1 MPCKEWTKS
10 IKGADD
16 IELGIPRTS
25 PLIYHCTA
33 PESGKADGLAFV
45 IPDFGEDPSGAAL
58 RGLRSHLAETHNLLA
73 VTVEYHC
80 LRSRLS
86 DGARLDVSPAELA
99 VLSKL
104 CAQHGVALLDPN
116 AMLTALAQLPQPY
129 EFEFRV
135 IPPNGDYQNLGL
147 MQALDHFAVLQDI
160 LTSMGGAGF
169 EAGNVLAMGVGYG
182 AYLAHL
188 LAKIAPNTLRAVFDF
203 AGLTEA
209 PLSYLFGSRF
219 GDAAPYYYHAGK
231 VRVFPLIASK
241 WSNDAASPHYFSTAR
256 RAIRD
261 MASLRHIEAMRQSA
275 RQPCCYRIG
284 LLSQDKEGFIAT
296 KRRQAE
302 MLAGAGFDVA
312 LREYGEYTEG
322 GVDETIQVALLRTL
336 FEEYYPQLP
345 AGLRTPDHV
354 LGSSIAYDP
363 QVSGFACAAFS
374 HAASESVFPSGFC
387 LYGLRAEDQVVV
399 ERELLEMPLR
409 PMHDCPACIAN
420 NLFI

>member
-16 IELGIPRTS
+16 VELGIPRTS

-45 IPDFGEDPSGAAL
+45 IPDFGEDPSGEAL
-58 RGLRSHLAETHNLLA
+58 RGLRTHLAETHKLLA

-86 DGARLDVSPAELA
+86 DGARLDVSPTELA

-104 CAQHGVALLDPN
+104 CAQHGVALIDPH

-135 IPPNGDYQNLGL
+135 IPPNGDYQDLGP

-160 LTSMGGAGF
+160 VTSIGSTGF
-169 EAGNVLAMGVGYG
+169 EAGNVLAMGYGYG
-182 AYLAHL
+182 GYLAHL

-219 GDAAPYYYHAGK
+219 GDAAPHYYHAGK
-231 VRVFPLIASK
+231 VRVFPLIESK
-241 WSNDAASPHYFSTAR
+241 WSNDEASPRTFSTAR

-261 MASLRHIEAMRQSA
+261 MASLRHIESMRQSA
-275 RQPCCYRIG
+275 RQPCCYRFG
-284 LLSQDKEGFIAT
+284 LLSQDKAGFIET
-296 KRRQAE
+296 KRGQAE
-302 MLAGAGFDVA
+302 VLTRTGFDVA
-312 LREYGEYTEG
+312 LREYEEYEVD
-322 GVDETIQVALLRTL
+322 GVDETARAALIRTL
-336 FEEYYPQLP
+336 FEEYYPLLP
-345 AGLRTPDHV
+345 AGLRTPDHL
-354 LGSSIAYDP
+354 LGSSIAYL
-363 QVSGFACAAFS
+363 CN
-374 HAASESVFPSGFC
+374 
-387 LYGLRAEDQVVV
+387 EDIYSFEHGPWGCTMNVVT
-399 ERELLEMPLR
+399 MPLQSPTAR
-409 PMHDCPACIAN
+409 
-420 NLFI
+420 LYSFV